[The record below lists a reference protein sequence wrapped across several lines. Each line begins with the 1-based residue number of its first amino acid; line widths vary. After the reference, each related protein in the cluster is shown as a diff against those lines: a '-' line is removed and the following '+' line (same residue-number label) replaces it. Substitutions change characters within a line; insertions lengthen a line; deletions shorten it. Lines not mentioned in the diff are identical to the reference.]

1 MDTTHYR
8 VLIYHVQTLDSLHF
22 AANNNRKED
31 KEGGT
36 EGGADKGHSLK
47 VQVLGEVEF

>member
-8 VLIYHVQTLDSLHF
+8 VLIYHVQTLDSIHF

-31 KEGGT
+31 EERGVV
-36 EGGADKGHSLK
+36 GAIRSG
-47 VQVLGEVEF
+47 VLSYKMVSRTLE